1 MLDSA
6 FVSRNLMVA
15 IRDWHAWLAN
25 QAMSPEDW
33 RGVPPWCKTVAAR
46 LDVPWALHDLE
57 RHVENRGMIQALFRV
72 VDEIYMA
79 CESVDGVPDIS
90 GLRNELMRWHEE
102 NYE

>member
-15 IRDWHAWLAN
+15 IRDWNAWLAN

-33 RGVPPWCKTVAAR
+33 RGVPPWCKTVASR

-57 RHVENRGMIQALFRV
+57 RHAENRGMIQALFRV

-79 CESVDGVPDIS
+79 CELVEGVPDIS
-90 GLRNELMRWHEE
+90 RLRNELMRWHEE
-102 NYE
+102 NYG